1 MENRVLL
8 RGKHVNRTFAQ
19 AETDRPYCAWVL
31 RAPSLQQSSLR
42 LFQFYLRQRHGG
54 IFTVGRHKGEW
65 FDEVPKVTS
74 LLSTASIRFLRSG

>member
-1 MENRVLL
+1 MENHVLL
-8 RGKHVNRTFAQ
+8 HGKHVNRTFAQ

-42 LFQFYLRQRHGG
+42 LFQFYLRQRHDG

-65 FDEVPKVTS
+65 FDEVPKVTLLLFTAFSRS
-74 LLSTASIRFLRSG
+74 LISG